1 MSFLYGGSKNVWTAL
16 KHIRKKIYENTKIKR
31 NEKYFFPLLKI
42 QWRWVW
48 FLHLFT
54 SLNNLPEK
62 KDKKNRN
69 KMHLSFVSSKSSI
82 DKLLERNNTN
92 HSIMQIYWHLSA
104 H

>member
-1 MSFLYGGSKNVWTAL
+1 MKN
-16 KHIRKKIYENTKIKR
+16 I
-31 NEKYFFPLLKI
+31 FFPLLKG
-42 QWRWVW
+42 VW

-62 KDKKNRN
+62 KDKKTNRN
-69 KMHLSFVSSKSSI
+69 KIHLSFVSSKSSI
-82 DKLLERNNTN
+82 DKLLESNNTN

>member
-1 MSFLYGGSKNVWTAL
+1 MKN
-16 KHIRKKIYENTKIKR
+16 I
-31 NEKYFFPLLKI
+31 FFPLLKG
-42 QWRWVW
+42 VW

-82 DKLLERNNTN
+82 DK
-92 HSIMQIYWHLSA
+92 HI
-104 H
+104 